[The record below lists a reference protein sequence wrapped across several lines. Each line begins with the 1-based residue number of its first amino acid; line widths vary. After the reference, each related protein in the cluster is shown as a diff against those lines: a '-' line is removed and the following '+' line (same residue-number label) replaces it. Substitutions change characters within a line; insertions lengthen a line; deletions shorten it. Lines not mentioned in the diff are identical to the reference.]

1 MAPVSGVCTVVEPAN
16 AAVAVAEAAAEPTE
30 GIDTAPA
37 AAAAAAAA
45 GGGVEEDGVED
56 VRAAGS
62 IKSFVFPEKKIELSL
77 RQLASRTVFGSFVD
91 VSPLRRLQW
100 WA

>member
-1 MAPVSGVCTVVEPAN
+1 MVEPAN

-30 GIDTAPA
+30 GIDTAP
-37 AAAAAAAA
+37 AAA

-91 VSPLRRLQW
+91 VSPLRRLQCW
-100 WA
+100 V